1 MHKVLLVEDD
11 PTMRE
16 LLETLLGFEGYEVES
31 VRDYTHTYERISEV
45 KPDLVL
51 MDVYL
56 RDSNGLDILD
66 QVRAEEDLNEIRVIM
81 SSGMEHSSECY
92 QKGADDFI
100 LKPYM
105 PDELIKR
112 IQKLL

>member
-1 MHKVLLVEDD
+1 MPKVLLVEDD

-16 LLETLLGFEGYEVES
+16 LLETLLGFEGFEVDS
-31 VRDYTHTYERISEV
+31 VRDYAHSYERISEV
-45 KPDLVL
+45 KPDVVL

-56 RDSNGLDILD
+56 RDSNGLEILER
-66 QVRAEEDLNEIRVIM
+66 VRAEEDLNGIRVIM

-105 PDELIKR
+105 PDELITR
-112 IQKLL
+112 IKKLL

>member
-16 LLETLLGFEGYEVES
+16 LLETLLGFEGFEVVS
-31 VRDYTHTYERISEV
+31 VRDYAHTYERISEV
-45 KPDLVL
+45 KPDVVL

-66 QVRAEEDLNEIRVIM
+66 QVRAEEGLNEIRVIM